1 MSRIG
6 KHPVAVPQGVTVTL
20 DGNTLKAKG
29 RLGELSTVLPP
40 EVILHQ
46 EDGRVAVQPHD
57 PDDRRSRAMWG
68 MARTLVQNTVTGVAE
83 GFTKRLDISGVGYRA
98 AVDGRILNLQ
108 LGYSHE
114 IKFAVPDD
122 VKIACET
129 PTAVTVSGADR
140 QRVGQIAAEIRG
152 FRPPE
157 PYKGKGI
164 RYANEKI
171 LRKEGKKK

>member
-57 PDDRRSRAMWG
+57 PDDRRRYLLELTDDG
-68 MARTLVQNTVTGVAE
+68 LRRLAE
-83 GFTKRLDISGVGYRA
+83 AERA
-98 AVDGRILNLQ
+98 A
-108 LGYSHE
+108 S
-114 IKFAVPDD
+114 
-122 VKIACET
+122 
-129 PTAVTVSGADR
+129 
-140 QRVGQIAAEIRG
+140 AAERDMLAPLTG
-152 FRPPE
+152 EERE
-157 PYKGKGI
+157 RLR
-164 RYANEKI
+164 RYLSKMATHSCAPSD
-171 LRKEGKKK
+171 RCSGS